1 MRTVEVV
8 AGIIKYNDQ
17 ILCMQRGLDKYNNV
31 SYKWEFPGGKIENGE
46 TKEEAL
52 IRELIEELEIKNKE
66 LEEEKASYEKANRI
80 DTVNDINAQI
90 EVLSAYLPKLMS
102 EEEIKNVILSLE
114 DKSVPAV
121 MKHFK
126 ANYNGKCDMALVNKV
141 LKSL

>member
-1 MRTVEVV
+1 MRKKLI
-8 AGIIKYNDQ
+8 AFKNKD
-17 ILCMQRGLDKYNNV
+17 NNKRAV
-31 SYKWEFPGGKIENGE
+31 
-46 TKEEAL
+46 
-52 IRELIEELEIKNKE
+52 LEIVINKYMIAGYEAKANGKELSDADLIKIISKTLKE

-126 ANYNGKCDMALVNKV
+126 TNYNGKCDMALVNKV

>member
-1 MRTVEVV
+1 ML
-8 AGIIKYNDQ
+8 IDNIKKEKLIAFKNKD
-17 ILCMQRGLDKYNNV
+17 NNKRAV
-31 SYKWEFPGGKIENGE
+31 
-46 TKEEAL
+46 
-52 IRELIEELEIKNKE
+52 LEIVINKYMIAGYEAKANGKELSDADLIKIISKTLKE

-121 MKHFK
+121 MKYFK
-126 ANYNGKCDMALVNKV
+126 TNYNGKCDMALVNKV

>member
-1 MRTVEVV
+1 MI
-8 AGIIKYNDQ
+8 AGYEAKASGKELSDADLIKIISKT
-17 ILCMQRGLDKYNNV
+17 L
-31 SYKWEFPGGKIENGE
+31 
-46 TKEEAL
+46 
-52 IRELIEELEIKNKE
+52 KE
-66 LEEEKASYEKANRI
+66 LEEEKASYEKANRV

-126 ANYNGKCDMALVNKV
+126 TNYNGKCDMTLVNKV

>member
-1 MRTVEVV
+1 ML
-8 AGIIKYNDQ
+8 IDNIKKEKLIAFKNKD
-17 ILCMQRGLDKYNNV
+17 NNKRAV
-31 SYKWEFPGGKIENGE
+31 
-46 TKEEAL
+46 
-52 IRELIEELEIKNKE
+52 LEIVINKYMIAGYEAKANGKELSDADLIKIISKTLKE

-102 EEEIKNVILSLE
+102 KEEIKNVILSLE

-126 ANYNGKCDMALVNKV
+126 TNYNGKCDMALVNKV

>member
-1 MRTVEVV
+1 ML
-8 AGIIKYNDQ
+8 IDNIKKEKLIAFKNKD
-17 ILCMQRGLDKYNNV
+17 NNKRAV
-31 SYKWEFPGGKIENGE
+31 
-46 TKEEAL
+46 
-52 IRELIEELEIKNKE
+52 LEIVINKYMIAGYEAKANGKELSDADLIKIISKTLKE

-126 ANYNGKCDMALVNKV
+126 TNYNGKCDMTLVNKV

>member
-1 MRTVEVV
+1 ML
-8 AGIIKYNDQ
+8 IDNIKKEKLIAFKNKD
-17 ILCMQRGLDKYNNV
+17 NNKRAV
-31 SYKWEFPGGKIENGE
+31 
-46 TKEEAL
+46 
-52 IRELIEELEIKNKE
+52 LEIVINKYMIAGYEAKANGKELSDADLIKIISKTLKE

-90 EVLSAYLPKLMS
+90 EVLSTYLPKLMS

-126 ANYNGKCDMALVNKV
+126 TNYNGKCDMALVNKV

>member
-1 MRTVEVV
+1 ML
-8 AGIIKYNDQ
+8 IDNIKKEKLIAFKNKD
-17 ILCMQRGLDKYNNV
+17 NNKRAV
-31 SYKWEFPGGKIENGE
+31 
-46 TKEEAL
+46 
-52 IRELIEELEIKNKE
+52 LEIVINKYMIAGYEAKASGKELSDADLIKIISKTLKE

-102 EEEIKNVILSLE
+102 EEEIKNVIFSLE

-126 ANYNGKCDMALVNKV
+126 TNYNGKCDMALVNKV

>member
-1 MRTVEVV
+1 ML
-8 AGIIKYNDQ
+8 IDNIKKEKLIAFKNKD
-17 ILCMQRGLDKYNNV
+17 NNKRAV
-31 SYKWEFPGGKIENGE
+31 
-46 TKEEAL
+46 
-52 IRELIEELEIKNKE
+52 LEIVINKYMIAGYEAKANGKELSDVDLIKIISKTLKE

-121 MKHFK
+121 MKYFK
-126 ANYNGKCDMALVNKV
+126 TNYNGKCDMALVNKV

>member
-1 MRTVEVV
+1 MLVDN
-8 AGIIKYNDQ
+8 IKKEKLIAFKNKD
-17 ILCMQRGLDKYNNV
+17 NNKRAV
-31 SYKWEFPGGKIENGE
+31 
-46 TKEEAL
+46 
-52 IRELIEELEIKNKE
+52 LEIVINKYMIAGYEAKANGKELSDADLIKIISKTLKE

-126 ANYNGKCDMALVNKV
+126 TNYNGKCDMALVNKV

>member
-1 MRTVEVV
+1 MLIDNIKKEKLV
-8 AGIIKYNDQ
+8 AFKNKD
-17 ILCMQRGLDKYNNV
+17 NNKRAV
-31 SYKWEFPGGKIENGE
+31 
-46 TKEEAL
+46 
-52 IRELIEELEIKNKE
+52 LEIVINKYMIAGYEAKVSGKELSDADLIKIISKTLKE

-126 ANYNGKCDMALVNKV
+126 TNYNGKCDMALVNKV

>member
-1 MRTVEVV
+1 ML
-8 AGIIKYNDQ
+8 IDNIKKEKLIAFKNKD
-17 ILCMQRGLDKYNNV
+17 NNKRAV
-31 SYKWEFPGGKIENGE
+31 
-46 TKEEAL
+46 
-52 IRELIEELEIKNKE
+52 LEIVINKYMIAGYEAKANGKELSDADLIKIISKTLKE

>member
-1 MRTVEVV
+1 ML
-8 AGIIKYNDQ
+8 IDNIKKEKLIAFKNKD
-17 ILCMQRGLDKYNNV
+17 NNKRAV
-31 SYKWEFPGGKIENGE
+31 
-46 TKEEAL
+46 
-52 IRELIEELEIKNKE
+52 LEIVINKYMIAGYEAKANGKELNDADLIKIISKTLKE

-126 ANYNGKCDMALVNKV
+126 TNYNGKCDMALVNKV

>member
-1 MRTVEVV
+1 ML
-8 AGIIKYNDQ
+8 IDNIKKEKLIAFKNKD
-17 ILCMQRGLDKYNNV
+17 NNKRAV
-31 SYKWEFPGGKIENGE
+31 
-46 TKEEAL
+46 
-52 IRELIEELEIKNKE
+52 LEIVINKYMIAGYEAKASGKELSDADLIKIISKTLKE
-66 LEEEKASYEKANRI
+66 LEEEKASYEKANRV

-126 ANYNGKCDMALVNKV
+126 TNYNGKCDMTLVNKV

>member
-1 MRTVEVV
+1 ML
-8 AGIIKYNDQ
+8 IDNIKKEKLIAFKNKD
-17 ILCMQRGLDKYNNV
+17 NNKRAV
-31 SYKWEFPGGKIENGE
+31 
-46 TKEEAL
+46 
-52 IRELIEELEIKNKE
+52 LEIVINKYMIAGYEAKASGKELSDADLIKIISKTLKE
-66 LEEEKASYEKANRI
+66 LEEEKANYEKANRV

-126 ANYNGKCDMALVNKV
+126 TNYNGKCDMALVNKV

>member
-1 MRTVEVV
+1 ML
-8 AGIIKYNDQ
+8 IDNIKKEKLIAFKNKDYNK
-17 ILCMQRGLDKYNNV
+17 RAV
-31 SYKWEFPGGKIENGE
+31 
-46 TKEEAL
+46 
-52 IRELIEELEIKNKE
+52 LEIVINKYMIAGYEAKASGKELSDADLIKIISKTLKE
-66 LEEEKASYEKANRI
+66 LEEEKASYEKANRV

-126 ANYNGKCDMALVNKV
+126 TNYNGKCDMTLVNKV

>member
-1 MRTVEVV
+1 ML
-8 AGIIKYNDQ
+8 IDNIKKEKLIAFKNKD
-17 ILCMQRGLDKYNNV
+17 NNKRAV
-31 SYKWEFPGGKIENGE
+31 
-46 TKEEAL
+46 
-52 IRELIEELEIKNKE
+52 LEIVINKYMIAGYEAKASGKELSDADLIKIISKTLKE
-66 LEEEKASYEKANRI
+66 LEEEKASYEKANRV

-126 ANYNGKCDMALVNKV
+126 TNYNGKCDMALVNKV

>member
-1 MRTVEVV
+1 ML
-8 AGIIKYNDQ
+8 IDNIKKEKLIAFKNKD
-17 ILCMQRGLDKYNNV
+17 NNKRAV
-31 SYKWEFPGGKIENGE
+31 
-46 TKEEAL
+46 
-52 IRELIEELEIKNKE
+52 LEIAINKYMIAGYEAKANGKELSDADLIKIISKTLKE

-126 ANYNGKCDMALVNKV
+126 TNYNGKCDMALVNKV

>member
-1 MRTVEVV
+1 ML
-8 AGIIKYNDQ
+8 IDNIKKEKLIAFKNKD
-17 ILCMQRGLDKYNNV
+17 NNKRAV
-31 SYKWEFPGGKIENGE
+31 
-46 TKEEAL
+46 
-52 IRELIEELEIKNKE
+52 LEIVINKYMIAGYEAKANGKELSDADLIKIISKTLKE

-114 DKSVPAV
+114 DKSVHAV
-121 MKHFK
+121 MKYFK
-126 ANYNGKCDMALVNKV
+126 TNYNGKCDMALVNKV

>member
-1 MRTVEVV
+1 ML
-8 AGIIKYNDQ
+8 IDNIKKEKLIAFKNKD
-17 ILCMQRGLDKYNNV
+17 NNKRAV
-31 SYKWEFPGGKIENGE
+31 
-46 TKEEAL
+46 
-52 IRELIEELEIKNKE
+52 LEIVINKYMIAGYEAKASGKELSDADLIKIISKILKE

-126 ANYNGKCDMALVNKV
+126 TNYNGKCDMALVNKV

>member
-1 MRTVEVV
+1 ML
-8 AGIIKYNDQ
+8 IDNIKKEKLIAFKNKD
-17 ILCMQRGLDKYNNV
+17 NNKRAV
-31 SYKWEFPGGKIENGE
+31 
-46 TKEEAL
+46 
-52 IRELIEELEIKNKE
+52 LEIVINKYMIAGYEAKANGKELSDADLIKIIYKTLKE

-126 ANYNGKCDMALVNKV
+126 TNYNGKCDMALVNKV

>member
-1 MRTVEVV
+1 ML
-8 AGIIKYNDQ
+8 IDNIKKEKLIAFKNKD
-17 ILCMQRGLDKYNNV
+17 NNKRAV
-31 SYKWEFPGGKIENGE
+31 
-46 TKEEAL
+46 
-52 IRELIEELEIKNKE
+52 LEIVINKYMIAGYEAKASGKELSDADLIKIISKTLKE

-126 ANYNGKCDMALVNKV
+126 TNYNGKCDMALVNKV

>member
-1 MRTVEVV
+1 ML
-8 AGIIKYNDQ
+8 IDNIKKEKLIAFKNKD
-17 ILCMQRGLDKYNNV
+17 NNKRAV
-31 SYKWEFPGGKIENGE
+31 
-46 TKEEAL
+46 
-52 IRELIEELEIKNKE
+52 LEIVINKYMIAGYEVKANGKELSDADLIKIISKTLKE

-80 DTVNDINAQI
+80 DTINDINAQI

-126 ANYNGKCDMALVNKV
+126 TNYNGKCDMALVNKV